1 VTFVRRVSFDEM
13 QCSMARTLE
22 VVGEWWTPLIV
33 REVSLG
39 RRRFEEIQDDLGI
52 SRNVLTDRLNK
63 LVDEGVLERRNIA
76 QTGTRHEYHL
86 TEKGH
91 DLFALLVALL
101 QWGDKWVPNPKGPH
115 TELVHTGCGH
125 VTHPVLT
132 CSSCGEPIT
141 DADIRA
147 RPGKRFRDDPDHPL
161 VRRAKTATR

>member
-1 VTFVRRVSFDEM
+1 M

-22 VVGEWWTPLIV
+22 VVGGGRTPLIG
-33 REVSLG
+33 REASLG
-39 RRRFEEIQDDLGI
+39 RRRLEEIQDDLGI

-132 CSSCGEPIT
+132 CSSCGEEVT
-141 DADIRA
+141 DADVRA
-147 RPGKRFRDDPDHPL
+147 RPGRRFKDDPDHPL
-161 VRRAKTATR
+161 VRRARTAAR